1 LVGEGLHEVDLLVG
15 EKPLLHTG
23 ERDDPEDRSV
33 ADEGNVEEC
42 LGPARSCEL
51 RRAARGTP
59 VVLGEVGHLD
69 RPLFEMGSADEGV
82 RADRHPAAFY
92 RSRDDLGVQLRRDG
106 EHVRIAH
113 RPPDDDVARVAEAR
127 GVFGHGLEDRLEAE
141 R

>member
-1 LVGEGLHEVDLLVG
+1 MAIAAWSAKVCTRSISSSVKSRSSIRASEG
-15 EKPLLHTG
+15 
-23 ERDDPEDRSV
+23 PEDRSV
-33 ADEGNVEEC
+33 ADEGNVEEW

-113 RPPDDDVARVAEAR
+113 RAP
-127 GVFGHGLEDRLEAE
+127 
-141 R
+141 